1 KPLHER
7 KVSADQVID
16 RLRGKLSRVPGA
28 TLFLQAVQDVRIGGR
43 QSNAQYQYTLQG
55 ANLDDLNAFAPQMLT
70 RLRGLPQLRDVA
82 TDQQNRGLQA
92 KLVIDRDTASRM
104 GVQARAVDDSL
115 YDAFGQRQVSTIF
128 TERNQYRVVLEVA
141 PDFQQNPDALAGAY
155 VRSPSGAQVP
165 LSAFARMTPGITP
178 LQVSHQGQTPSVTLS
193 FNLPPDVSLGA
204 AG

>member
-1 KPLHER
+1 QEN
-7 KVSADQVID
+7 
-16 RLRGKLSRVPGA
+16 
-28 TLFLQAVQDVRIGGR
+28 GGR
-43 QSNAQYQYTLQG
+43 EG
-55 ANLDDLNAFAPQMLT
+55 K
-70 RLRGLPQLRDVA
+70 VI
-82 TDQQNRGLQA
+82 
-92 KLVIDRDTASRM
+92 IDRDMASRL

-115 YDAFGQRQVSTIF
+115 YDAFGQRQVSTLF

-141 PDFQQNPDALAGAY
+141 PDFQQTPDALAGAY
-155 VRSPSGAQVP
+155 IRSPTGAQVP